1 MMDLRL
7 RRRWCGPVGRFRP
20 AGFALLL
27 GLALGTSL
35 RGEETAAIFGR
46 ACAPCHGKNG
56 KAQTPIGRKLKVK
69 DLTQS
74 KTEDHQILEQI
85 REGKKGDDG
94 LVRMPSFKE
103 SLKPDEIEALVRY
116 VKSLRPRG
124 PANGSTRAARE

>member
-1 MMDLRL
+1 M
-7 RRRWCGPVGRFRP
+7 
-20 AGFALLL
+20 L
-27 GLALGTSL
+27 GLAIVTSL
-35 RGEETAAIFGR
+35 RGEEPAAIFGR

-74 KTEDHQILEQI
+74 KTEDGQIIEQI

-124 PANGSTRAARE
+124 PADPPAKVKRE